1 MPTFIMLT
9 RVEPEALKDAHSL
22 EQLERGAVASFR
34 EQCPQVKWIS
44 SYAVL
49 GPYDYVDVFE
59 APSIEIA
66 AKVSTLVRVSG
77 RAHSE
82 VWAATEWSKF
92 KKMIHAMPA
101 LAAAETSR
109 ALERGRGFHRSV
121 VPALGSRSGRP
132 ASC

>member
-9 RVEPEALKDAHSL
+9 RVEPDALKDAHSL
-22 EQLERGAVASFR
+22 EQLERGAVANIR

-59 APSIEIA
+59 APSIETA
-66 AKVSTLVRVSG
+66 AKVSTLIRVSG

-92 KKMIHAMPA
+92 KKMIHAMP
-101 LAAAETSR
+101 S
-109 ALERGRGFHRSV
+109 
-121 VPALGSRSGRP
+121 
-132 ASC
+132 